1 MKRKIP
7 LKNIIKYS
15 LKYFGKDE
23 KKLKAIYEFLNILF
37 EEKLKKIEDGIE
49 DIKVS
54 FSSQKKI
61 ELKLDRDLMMFLDEA
76 KKRGKSASGLLCEIL
91 CKVYKIEY
99 NFNTRKPRE
108 KKLKGTVS
116 LKIPSSVWNII
127 ESEEK
132 SQESS
137 KIIRKVIKQFLENKI
152 KLYDSREHDNKIAAA

>member
-15 LKYFGKDE
+15 LKYCGKDE

-61 ELKLDRDLMMFLDEA
+61 ELKLDRDVMMFLDEA

-108 KKLKGTVS
+108 KKLKCTVS

>member
-1 MKRKIP
+1 
-7 LKNIIKYS
+7 
-15 LKYFGKDE
+15 
-23 KKLKAIYEFLNILF
+23 
-37 EEKLKKIEDGIE
+37 
-49 DIKVS
+49 
-54 FSSQKKI
+54 
-61 ELKLDRDLMMFLDEA
+61 MMFLDEA

>member
-15 LKYFGKDE
+15 LRYCGKDE

-61 ELKLDRDLMMFLDEA
+61 ELKLDRDVMMFLDEA

-99 NFNTRKPRE
+99 NFNPRKPRE

>member
-15 LKYFGKDE
+15 LKYCGKDE

-61 ELKLDRDLMMFLDEA
+61 ELKLDRDVMMFLDEA

-99 NFNTRKPRE
+99 NFNLRKPRE

>member
-15 LKYFGKDE
+15 LKYCGKDE

-61 ELKLDRDLMMFLDEA
+61 ELKLDRDVMMFLDEA

-137 KIIRKVIKQFLENKI
+137 RIIRKVIKQFLENKI